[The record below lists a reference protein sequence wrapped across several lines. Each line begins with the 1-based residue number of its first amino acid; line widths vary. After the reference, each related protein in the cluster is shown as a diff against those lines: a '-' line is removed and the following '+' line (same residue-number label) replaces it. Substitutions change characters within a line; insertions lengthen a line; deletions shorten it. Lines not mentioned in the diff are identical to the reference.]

1 LHKPRIAV
9 IGSGISGLSSA
20 WLQRNTA
27 SVTLFES
34 NPTRF
39 GGHSNTVC
47 VDAPGGDPV
56 PVDTGFIVF
65 NDRNYPNLVELF
77 EHVGIEWFDTTM
89 SFALSED
96 GGQYEYS
103 GSGASG
109 LFAQRGNFFAPRHWR
124 MLLDIVAF
132 NKAAKQLLV
141 TGSEQTIGEF
151 LRDHGFGR
159 DLIGRYLL
167 PMAAAIWSC
176 PTSAMD
182 GFPALSLCRFYENHG
197 LLDLRNRPQWRSV
210 VGGSRVYVAR
220 LLDDIGREN
229 CHHDAV
235 TAVRASSD
243 SVDVQT
249 RNGTQTF
256 DQVIFA
262 CHADEALQ
270 LIANPQASHSDILGA
285 FEYQTNIAW
294 LHSDTRLMPA
304 RQRVWSAWNYLASS
318 GDDGPDVTVSYWMNL
333 LQNLPGDTPYIVTL
347 NPIDE
352 PEHEKVIER
361 IEYQHPIFSQAAI
374 DAQSKMDQIQGI
386 DRMWFC
392 GSYCG
397 NGFHEDGIKSAV
409 GVATRMGVKVPWQSA
424 DADA

>member
-20 WLQRNTA
+20 WLRKDTA
-27 SVTLFES
+27 TVTLFES

-39 GGHSNTVC
+39 GGHSNTVS
-47 VDAPGGDPV
+47 VERQGAPAIA
-56 PVDTGFIVF
+56 VDTGFIVF
-65 NDRNYPNLVELF
+65 NDRNYPNLVALF
-77 EHVGIEWFDTTM
+77 EHLGIEWFDTTM

-96 GGQYEYS
+96 GGRYEYS

-109 LFAQRGNFFAPRHWR
+109 LFAQRSNVLSPRHWR

-132 NKAAKQLLV
+132 NKAAKQVLV
-141 TGSEQTIGEF
+141 DGSNDTIGEF
-151 LRDHGFGR
+151 MRSHGFGS
-159 DLIGRYLL
+159 DLIDRYLL

-176 PTSAMD
+176 PTRTMD
-182 GFPALSLCRFYENHG
+182 SFPALSLCRFYENHG

-210 VGGSRVYVAR
+210 VGGSRRYVQR
-220 LLDDIGREN
+220 MLDDIGREN

-235 TAVRASSD
+235 RAVRGGGDAV
-243 SVDVQT
+243 SVET
-249 RNGTQTF
+249 HSGTHTF

-262 CHADEALQ
+262 CHADEALS
-270 LIANPQASHSDILGA
+270 LIVDPPAVHQEILGA
-285 FEYQTNIAW
+285 FEYQTNHAW
-294 LHSDTRLMPA
+294 LHSDTSLMPS
-304 RQRVWSAWNYLASS
+304 RRGVWSAWNYLASS

-347 NPIDE
+347 NPIVE
-352 PEHEKVIER
+352 PASEKVVER
-361 IEYQHPIFSQAAI
+361 IEYQHPVFSQAAI
-374 DAQSKMDQIQGI
+374 DAQKKLDQIQGI
-386 DRMWFC
+386 DGLWFC

-409 GVATRMGVKVPWQSA
+409 EVANRMGVEAPWQTVVS
-424 DADA
+424 DA